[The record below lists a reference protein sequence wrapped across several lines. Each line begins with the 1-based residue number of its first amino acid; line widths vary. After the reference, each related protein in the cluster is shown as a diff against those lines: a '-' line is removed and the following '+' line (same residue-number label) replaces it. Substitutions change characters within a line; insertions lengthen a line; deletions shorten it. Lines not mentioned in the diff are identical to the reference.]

1 MYEVS
6 IFNYHNYYPFPW
18 YTVKLPDDL
27 PTLANNALV
36 LRLDINDPLQFSQ
49 SLILAISR
57 QQREQVRT
65 WPWHW
70 LLDVSGWSCCWCSI
84 PVACSGQPTT

>member
-6 IFNYHNYYPFPW
+6 IFNYNNYYPLPW
-18 YTVKLPDDL
+18 YNVKLPDDL

-49 SLILAISR
+49 SLVLAIAR
-57 QQREQVRT
+57 QQREQVR
-65 WPWHW
+65 PS
-70 LLDVSGWSCCWCSI
+70 LPLAAGRVS
-84 PVACSGQPTT
+84 